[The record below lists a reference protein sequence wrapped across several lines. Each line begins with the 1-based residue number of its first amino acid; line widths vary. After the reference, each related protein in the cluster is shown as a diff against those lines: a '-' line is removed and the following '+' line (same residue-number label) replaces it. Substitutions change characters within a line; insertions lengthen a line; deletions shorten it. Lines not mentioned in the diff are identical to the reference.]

1 MLSEAFPSNHR
12 EDPLMSKPLPSAMT
26 GCPCH
31 AVTAPAAPTA
41 PESPSAPS
49 PPLDPLLDPQLCMRP
64 PGEPLPAPLR
74 DHGGPLAAV
83 FTRWLRQRDDDAHA
97 PQKATLT
104 RALLALS
111 EDEVRSHTRRQA
123 AIAML
128 AGWSHWSWAVPASTV
143 ASLLGLP
150 MADVAAQRALHA
162 DLRAMAAGLG
172 ATADAAAVQ
181 AAGRAVASLLDALDD
196 AERRAP
202 DAPLQWALLRH
213 APPERWSDRATF
225 TANRLA
231 LIWQS
236 HEAGAAL
243 LGHAV
248 LSWSRTGEVPSREAL
263 MRLAREGG
271 AVRVT
276 RRFDVRDDP
285 PRAVTVPLAHTDT
298 PFGDGAHR
306 CPGQGLA
313 LSTSQIAMAW
323 LAEQSD
329 LSPPVAIAPL
339 SLPNMDIPQFQEST
353 P

>member
-1 MLSEAFPSNHR
+1 MLSEAFPANHR

-26 GCPCH
+26 GCPLH
-31 AVTAPAAPTA
+31 AATA
-41 PESPSAPS
+41 PSAPS
-49 PPLDPLLDPQLCMRP
+49 PLLDPQLRMRP
-64 PGEPLPAPLR
+64 PGEPLPSPLR

-83 FTRWLRQRDDDAHA
+83 FSRWLRQRDDDAHA
-97 PQKATLT
+97 PQKAALT

-123 AIAML
+123 ALAMR

-150 MADVAAQRALHA
+150 MADLDAQRSLHA

-172 ATADAAAVQ
+172 ANADGAAVRE
-181 AAGRAVASLLDALDD
+181 AGRAVASLLEAIDD

-202 DAPLQWALLRH
+202 DAPLQWALLHH
-213 APPERWSDRATF
+213 APPERWLDRPTF

-248 LSWSRTGEVPSREAL
+248 LAWSRTGETPSREAL
-263 MRLAREGG
+263 LRLAREGG

-276 RRFDVRDDP
+276 RRFDVRDQP
-285 PRAVTVPLAHTDT
+285 PRAVTVPLAGTDT

-306 CPGQGLA
+306 CAGQGLA
-313 LSTSQIAMAW
+313 LSTAQIAMAW
-323 LAEQSD
+323 LADQSN
-329 LSPPVAIAPL
+329 LPPPVAIAPL